1 MARYRK
7 LLDSLRR
14 AFPQPVSDQV
24 HDAYFAFSILRALD
38 QVDALKSRAPILGRQ
53 TEPDWESVHDFADE
67 CFVPLTVGGGITNVE
82 HIRQLLRA
90 GADKVS
96 INTAAYANPKLVE
109 DAARRFGSQCVVAS
123 IDARRADGGRY
134 VCYSHSGT
142 VATGRAPHDWAREL
156 EARGAGE
163 ILLTSIDRD
172 GTMRGYDLE
181 LIASVVRAVNVPVI
195 ASGGAGNYD
204 HMREAIQD
212 AGASAVA
219 AASMFHFTEQ
229 TPAEAKAA
237 LEAAGIPVRK
247 NYVEA

>member
-1 MARYRK
+1 M
-7 LLDSLRR
+7 
-14 AFPQPVSDQV
+14 
-24 HDAYFAFSILRALD
+24 
-38 QVDALKSRAPILGRQ
+38 
-53 TEPDWESVHDFADE
+53 HDFADE

-96 INTAAYANPKLVE
+96 INTAAYADPKLVE

-123 IDARRADGGRY
+123 IDARRADDGRY
-134 VCYSHSGT
+134 ICYSHSGT
-142 VATGRAPHDWAREL
+142 VATGRAPDDWAREL

-163 ILLTSIDRD
+163 VLLTDRARRHH
-172 GTMRGYDLE
+172 GATPAHRFCRARGECSGYR
-181 LIASVVRAVNVPVI
+181 ASAARA
-195 ASGGAGNYD
+195 YE
-204 HMREAIQD
+204 HMREAIQQ

-247 NYVEA
+247 NYVEHEDRLPRGDRGQRPCHALHGARRGAQGARRRDGV